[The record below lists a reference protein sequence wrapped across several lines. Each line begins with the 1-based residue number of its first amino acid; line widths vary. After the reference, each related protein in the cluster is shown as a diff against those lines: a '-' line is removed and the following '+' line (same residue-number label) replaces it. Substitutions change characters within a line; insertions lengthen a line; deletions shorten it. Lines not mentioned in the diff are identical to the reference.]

1 MVLPLPVPAS
11 VYGLVLLLAALT
23 AGIVKLEQVKETGTY
38 LTGIFPLLFV
48 PAAAGIMELWAEMGQ
63 LLLPILIAILPVTV
77 LVMAAAGRTTQ
88 EGILK
93 YLIAGGDLSMYGLSN
108 AVTRVSQDVES
119 YDRATTLEGIGW
131 QVATMEPAQWKQINQ

>member
-1 MVLPLPVPAS
+1 M
-11 VYGLVLLLAALT
+11 
-23 AGIVKLEQVKETGTY
+23 
-38 LTGIFPLLFV
+38 
-48 PAAAGIMELWAEMGQ
+48 
-63 LLLPILIAILPVTV
+63 
-77 LVMAAAGRTTQ
+77 
-88 EGILK
+88 K

>member
-1 MVLPLPVPAS
+1 MPHSIELIDGSILTS
-11 VYGLVLLLAALT
+11 FGIRDLLEAVRDYAGDELAQE
-23 AGIVKLEQVKETGTY
+23 IESYVSENVEDINSDEQED
-38 LTGIFPLLFV
+38 
-48 PAAAGIMELWAEMGQ
+48 
-63 LLLPILIAILPVTV
+63 
-77 LVMAAAGRTTQ
+77 
-88 EGILK
+88 ILK